1 MRTLTHLY
9 IWYREGLK
17 RQLYSFAA
25 TLKWT
30 VSYINVGQPPWPTY
44 PEEMDRG
51 GSGQTDGQGSGET
64 DRETAPA
71 SISSPCSTQAP
82 PIFPCST
89 LSNRHT
95 VQAMG
100 SGNRRLL
107 SSSPSSSSSLKGS
120 ISQSPNTS
128 EHSVALPPTAQPD
141 SRAQVSCSTTSRS
154 MISQQA
160 WLAGNGSSSTNQA
173 HVYLHAQ
180 MLIFTPASS
189 AGVAQPDLPIFTSAS
204 TRSPSAQEQN
214 QAEQTNRPAMQSLPS
229 KTPAHHRM
237 SLCPPKP
244 TQQSDA
250 SKEGLYSSVPS
261 HTLMMH
267 KLRCRLSHK
276 MAHRNRLINPKPAE
290 GHSLVH
296 SVSLQAGS
304 LPTSQLF
311 LSSQTPGT
319 PVSSVFEVQS
329 QHCTT
334 TRTLPSASSSSTKQ
348 SEVAAQHKAPATS
361 PVATQSPTSQSPAP
375 VVTQP
380 ENLVQSLP
388 SALLE
393 SPPRQLVGPAQLPA
407 HGPVHKP
414 PSLSPAPSLP
424 ASCTGL
430 QSAPCPRTSASSPSR
445 PTSPRPLKPLSPASV
460 QGLTGQ
466 MQSSEE
472 TPAAKTLVQ
481 VPHQDPPPP
490 QRVVKDPQT
499 HLAAPSELPK
509 DLSTVYQMV
518 SLREMD
524 SALRNGEQEEPGNEE
539 MPNLMEPPLENST
552 QIHPTLLPPAGQ
564 EGDCRDTATDLT
576 TGTGQSSTEPKGD
589 AHTENSSSQLP
600 QAIIKPQVLTHLIEG
615 FVIQEGLKPFPV
627 NRSSLMVEKQAKNPG
642 ALHEMSGSE
651 VTSPMMDV
659 EHPWNSTDTDMDDF
673 ATDDGMDEVLVDML
687 HCEFCGKRGYA
698 HTFLRAN
705 RFCSTTCVRRFN
717 VSNTRRISALKAN
730 RTGRGKDRRRGRS
743 RRPSSSREHFHR
755 QAAQST
761 SWWPMEAEEEEDP
774 PVPMT
779 TRLRRQAELER
790 ERETADSGGS
800 PPTSPSSPVLWTV
813 DQVCAFV
820 YTLPGCQDIA
830 EEFRSQE
837 IDGQALLLL
846 TEDHLMST
854 MNIRLGPALKICA
867 RINSLKE
874 A

>member
-1 MRTLTHLY
+1 
-9 IWYREGLK
+9 
-17 RQLYSFAA
+17 
-25 TLKWT
+25 
-30 VSYINVGQPPWPTY
+30 
-44 PEEMDRG
+44 MDRG

-141 SRAQVSCSTTSRS
+141 NRAQVCCSTTSRS

-214 QAEQTNRPAMQSLPS
+214 QAEQTNRPAVQSLPS

-361 PVATQSPTSQSPAP
+361 PVATQSPTSHSPAP

-407 HGPVHKP
+407 HSPVHKP

-430 QSAPCPRTSASSPSR
+430 QSAPCPRTSASSPSQ

-524 SALRNGEQEEPGNEE
+524 SALRNGEQEKPGNEE

-589 AHTENSSSQLP
+589 AHTENSSVEALHTSSSQASLPPAGGPSGSLPPSASHLGGAAESQLP